1 MNLSAEIIW
10 TLLGIVLIFSEF
22 FIPNLV
28 ISFFGGG
35 ALITALTTWI
45 HLTPNLPLQL
55 LVFICSSL
63 SLLLFLRKYL
73 QRIFLGQLE
82 DKDENKKFNVE
93 IGKVVS
99 VVETVNPGEI
109 GGKVKYQGTIWQARS
124 SHRIEA
130 GENAIVRG
138 AENITL
144 IVEKP
149 KPKKGKYS

>member
-1 MNLSAEIIW
+1 MNLSSEIIW

-35 ALITALTTWI
+35 ALMTALTTWLNI
-45 HLTPNLPLQL
+45 TPSLPLQL
-55 LVFICSSL
+55 LIFICSSL
-63 SLLLFLRKYL
+63 FLLLFLRKYL
-73 QRIFLGQLE
+73 QRIFLGKLE
-82 DKDENKKFNVE
+82 DKNESKEFNVE
-93 IGKVVS
+93 IGKVVP
-99 VVETVNPGEI
+99 VVETVKPGET

-130 GENAIVRG
+130 GENAIIRG

-144 IVEKP
+144 IVEEFKR
-149 KPKKGKYS
+149 KKG